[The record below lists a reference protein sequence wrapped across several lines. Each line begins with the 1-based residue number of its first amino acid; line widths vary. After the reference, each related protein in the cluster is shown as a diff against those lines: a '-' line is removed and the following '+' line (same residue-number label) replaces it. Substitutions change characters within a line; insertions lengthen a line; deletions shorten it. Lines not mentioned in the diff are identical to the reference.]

1 MVTTAARGIGIK
13 MGTMG
18 KWRNSAIVV
27 LLGGLALGV
36 SLGVS
41 QAQDSGQRQRFVASS
56 ASDSLRAGCGG
67 GTAGGA
73 CPHLNPRR
81 VRGSDD
87 ERSLRAPASMGQVPE
102 AQILRAQAPAAR
114 SGPVLSRTTLDG
126 AGGRGRKSAQAL
138 SSADRRAVIASALH
152 SKTPRTAER
161 DCSHLV
167 HAVYRRAGF
176 PYAYATSDDLYDG
189 VEGFQRVSRPK
200 PGDLVV
206 WRGHV
211 GIVIRPS
218 QHAFFSFLHAGPG
231 IDDYEN
237 RYWIGRGQPRFYR
250 YVKNAA
256 CAGCTLARGRAS
268 E

>member
-1 MVTTAARGIGIK
+1 

-18 KWRNSAIVV
+18 RLRKRAILA

-36 SLGVS
+36 S
-41 QAQDSGQRQRFVASS
+41 QAQ
-56 ASDSLRAGCGG
+56 
-67 GTAGGA
+67 
-73 CPHLNPRR
+73 
-81 VRGSDD
+81 
-87 ERSLRAPASMGQVPE
+87 
-102 AQILRAQAPAAR
+102 QAPAGG
-114 SGPVLSRTTLDG
+114 STPVLLRTAMDG
-126 AGGRGRKSAQAL
+126 AGGRGRKKVQTL
-138 SSADRRAVIASALH
+138 SSAERRAVIASALH

-206 WRGHV
+206 WQGHV

-231 IDDYEN
+231 INDYKN

-250 YVKNAA
+250 YLKNAA
-256 CAGCTLARGRAS
+256 CRGCTLARGRAS